1 MQSHGVLSKPNSVSC
16 VAVGGLHCQQRGRR
30 ASVCLGEFPQCKCS
44 AAPSLSSSNS
54 RFLKR
59 SLQSSFVSRTS
70 HSLVPNSSKGGSG
83 RAKRGAAISPRAMVA
98 TAIEVAEVGLLAIR
112 NLGLPLIMHTG
123 CFKPSENIEFHL
135 DQIER

>member
-1 MQSHGVLSKPNSVSC
+1 
-16 VAVGGLHCQQRGRR
+16 
-30 ASVCLGEFPQCKCS
+30 
-44 AAPSLSSSNS
+44 
-54 RFLKR
+54 
-59 SLQSSFVSRTS
+59 
-70 HSLVPNSSKGGSG
+70 VPNSSKGGSG
-83 RAKRGAAISPRAMVA
+83 RAKRGAA